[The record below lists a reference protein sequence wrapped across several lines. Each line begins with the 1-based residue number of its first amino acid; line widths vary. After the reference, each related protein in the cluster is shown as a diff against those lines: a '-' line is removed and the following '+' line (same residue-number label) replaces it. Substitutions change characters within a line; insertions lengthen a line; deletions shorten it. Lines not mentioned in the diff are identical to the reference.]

1 MQMLQRFVKY
11 RLQRCVACE
20 IEGHQQGDIDMT
32 KTLPKRSL
40 RRNIWGNLVGY
51 EAGKRVEEFGDAFCQ
66 WNQSVAQA
74 WAERREG

>member
-1 MQMLQRFVKY
+1 M
-11 RLQRCVACE
+11 
-20 IEGHQQGDIDMT
+20 GDQQGDIDMT

-51 EAGKRVEEFGDAFCQ
+51 EAGKRAEEFGDAFCQ

-74 WAERREG
+74 WAERREV